1 MLKITE
7 RNSRNHHFFFP
18 KYALYSYLELVGEE
32 DTNRIAVG
40 KPRIVM
46 ASPEGGNPS
55 GNIYT
60 APGSTEG

>member
-7 RNSRNHHFFFP
+7 RNSRNHHFFFS
-18 KYALYSYLELVGEE
+18 KYALYNYLELMGEE
-32 DTNRIAVG
+32 DIKRIAVG

-46 ASPEGGNPS
+46 ALPEGGNPS

-60 APGSTEG
+60 APVSTEG